1 MSTPTCRVALGAAL
15 ALSACAVPVDV
26 SRLAPDSVLLVEDV
40 VVAGPPGYC
49 VAPGTVREADG
60 AAFVVLG
67 SCASLSDGALGAA
80 PAQPGVLTVLVSAA
94 GEGAPLSAASSDDLE
109 AFFESD
115 AGRSALSPDGQAATV
130 EVIEARAGVGQVF
143 VRARDL
149 SGQRP
154 AGIDPEYWRAL
165 VDVRGHLVTATLIGF
180 ETDPLDP
187 GLGLRTLSDLTD
199 RLLRENPPSLEE

>member
-1 MSTPTCRVALGAAL
+1 MSIPTFRVLAVAALG
-15 ALSACAVPVDV
+15 LSACAAPVDV
-26 SRLAPDSVLLVEDV
+26 SRLAPESVLLADDV

-49 VAPGTVREADG
+49 VAPGTVREAEG

-67 SCASLSDGALGAA
+67 SCASLSDGALNAA
-80 PAQPGVLTVLVSAA
+80 PAQPGVLTVLVSAP
-94 GEGAPLSAASSDDLE
+94 GEGTPLSAASGEELE

-115 AGRSALSPDGQAATV
+115 AGRVALSPDGEAETV
-130 EVIEARAGVGQVF
+130 EVIEAQAGVGQVF

-149 SGQRP
+149 SGGRP

-180 ETDPLDP
+180 EADPLDP
-187 GLGLRTLSDLTD
+187 GQGLRTLADLTA